1 MPTTVKQPSEI
12 HNLSQTKRVGFN
24 HLNEVQIGLLRMF
37 SRPMTEEQT
46 LKIKRVIVNYLSA
59 ELDAEVE
66 KVVAEKG
73 ITEKD
78 FDALR
83 KQHQRTPKNKLKLQ

>member
-46 LKIKRVIVNYLSA
+46 LKRTEEENNRMKQLNDKFGIEFTP
-59 ELDAEVE
+59 ELRE
-66 KVVAEKG
+66 
-73 ITEKD
+73 
-78 FDALR
+78 
-83 KQHQRTPKNKLKLQ
+83 KLKEIL